1 MNKKIY
7 YKLIVLLVLFAV
19 FTNAG
24 GQNAVGIG
32 TPNPNAKA
40 ILDLSASDKVLLI
53 PRLNTSQMTD
63 ISSPPLGSLIF
74 NTTLSSPMAFTRMGF
89 RPSSF
94 LIGQFV
100 SNNDWW
106 PVSPGPKVLAW
117 GILDS
122 STGPENSSEAVVAD
136 IRSGSGNFLVQWYGK
151 TNNKK
156 WYELTLL
163 NDSYDLDSM
172 ILVVT
177 PIGNGG
183 WDVSVSIGEISVSNS
198 VRATIKFIDLSRTAS
213 GWADIDRRRRSK
225 FQFVLYDLRGY

>member
-1 MNKKIY
+1 MSNKIM
-7 YKLIVLLVLFAV
+7 VLLALFAV
-19 FTNAG
+19 YAAH
-24 GQNAVGIG
+24 GQDAVGIG
-32 TPNPNAKA
+32 TANPNSKA

-63 ISSPPLGSLIF
+63 ISFPPLGSLIF
-74 NTTLSSPMAFTRMGF
+74 NTSLSSPMAFTRMGF
-89 RPSSF
+89 RPSTF
-94 LIGQFV
+94 LPGQFV
-100 SNNDWW
+100 SNNNWW

-136 IRSGSGNFLVQWYGK
+136 IRSGSGNFSVRWYGK
-151 TNNKK
+151 NNNKK
-156 WYELTLL
+156 WYELTLF
-163 NDSYDLDSM
+163 NDNYDLDSM
-172 ILVVT
+172 ILMVT

-183 WDVSVSIGEISVSNS
+183 WDVSVSIGEIIVSNS

-213 GWADIDRRRRSK
+213 GWEDIDRRRRSK